1 MPESKD
7 PKHYQKSIQTADAI
21 MSQLSDE
28 ESIGYLR
35 GAALKHLCRFGAKHG
50 ITVDSAI
57 MDCEKAD
64 WYNRKLIDFLKNL
77 KKEKAKFQ
85 HTPADNI
92 TNIFKGSDD

>member
-35 GAALKHLCRFGAKHG
+35 GAAP
-50 ITVDSAI
+50 
-57 MDCEKAD
+57 
-64 WYNRKLIDFLKNL
+64 
-77 KKEKAKFQ
+77 
-85 HTPADNI
+85 PAPFVVIGVAVIPVQDEP
-92 TNIFKGSDD
+92 S